1 MLKPDLVPTPLA
13 PPGTRKPVPIVDT
26 TQAENW
32 WSTISLLVRW
42 ISIYLWMKTIRKEPE
57 ADSAKRVRELFEK
70 LGGLWIKVG
79 QLISLRTDLIS
90 AALSGELS
98 KLQHR
103 AVGFPFA
110 KVKGA
115 VEREMG
121 GTVEEIFDRFDETPL
136 AAASVSQVHSA
147 RLRKEQVEVAV
158 KVQRPDIARKFRRD
172 MTMLRVMV
180 FMLKRMTAFP
190 RSSWDEMLWEM
201 EQIMLEEVDYRYE
214 AANMRRMARALRKHK
229 VYVPEVFPYSGQ
241 LVLVMEFVPGVLMSD
256 FIHVGTSEPEL
267 LRHWMEENNV
277 TRQKTGERLFI
288 SFFRQLFED
297 NLFHGDLHPGNI
309 LLLRD
314 SRLAFIDFG
323 TVGSNNAHFLS
334 IYMRG
339 MQAVGEQDYSKGIDY
354 LFLLCDRLPRVNLEM
369 VKATAVKAYQSWGDR
384 TGLSDLSYHEKS
396 IGNMGASAG
405 KLLAPYNVV
414 MSWQFMKIGRT
425 WSTLDASLSFLLP
438 DVNFPELLR
447 KYFKGFQERAEQR
460 IKSTKIADVFG
471 MVRPAVSEFATLR
484 GDILRHKAVEF
495 HRQGSHIALL
505 FRSMFK
511 AIAMGLLLFGGG
523 WAYLMLHGGGF
534 EELQRILDRLP
545 DHLRRNWILATFVGL
560 YVFSLL
566 RKLVRRFS
574 DLEPGSL

>member
-1 MLKPDLVPTPLA
+1 MLKPDLVPTPLV
-13 PPGTRKPVPIVDT
+13 PRGTRKPVPIADA

-32 WSTISLLVRW
+32 LTTISLLVRW
-42 ISIYLWMKTIRKEPE
+42 TSTYFWMKTIRKETE
-57 ADSAKRVRELFEK
+57 ADSARRVRELFEK

-90 AALSGELS
+90 TALSEELS

-110 KVKGA
+110 KVKAA
-115 VEREMG
+115 VEAEMG
-121 GTVEEIFDRFDETPL
+121 GTVEELFDRFDEVPI

-190 RSSWDEMLWEM
+190 PASWDEMLWEM

-214 AANMRRMARALRKHK
+214 AANMRRMARTLRKHK
-229 VYVPEVFPYSGQ
+229 VYIPEVFPYSGQ

-256 FIHVGTSEPEL
+256 FIQVGTSDPDR
-267 LRHWMEENNV
+267 LRRWMEENNV
-277 TRQKTGERLFI
+277 TGQKAGESLFI

-297 NLFHGDLHPGNI
+297 NLFHGDLHPGNV

-323 TVGSNNAHFLS
+323 TVGSNNAHFLD
-334 IYMRG
+334 IYKRG
-339 MQAVGEQDYSKGIDY
+339 MQAVGDQDYSKGIDY

-384 TGLSDLSYHEKS
+384 TGLSGLSYHDKS
-396 IGNMGASAG
+396 IGNMGASAA
-405 KLLAPYNVV
+405 KLLAPYSVV

-438 DVNFPELLR
+438 DVNFPQLLR
-447 KYFKGFQERAEQR
+447 KYFKGFQARAGQR
-460 IKSTKIADVFG
+460 LKEATMADAFG
-471 MVRPAVSEFATLR
+471 LIEPAVSEFVTLR
-484 GDILRHKAVEF
+484 GDMLRHEAVEF
-495 HRQGSHIALL
+495 QGDGSRIAHL
-505 FRSMFK
+505 FRSAFK
-511 AIAMGLLLFGGG
+511 AIAV
-523 WAYLMLHGGGF
+523 LMVLVAGDWVYAQLHGSGF
-534 EELQRILDRLP
+534 EEIP
-545 DHLRRNWILATFVGL
+545 DYLRKNWILATFVGL
-560 YVFSLL
+560 YIFSLL
-566 RKLVRRFS
+566 RKLLRRFS
-574 DLEPGSL
+574 QQEPGSI